1 MIKISD
7 TEYFSN
13 DGTIRFLNMDC
24 NEFMKGLKENEFD
37 LNLSDPPYG
46 IGHSTIAGKQ
56 SGKKYGNAASA
67 KKTYIEK
74 DWDNYSPDK
83 TFFDTAIIKSINCIF
98 FGANHYISKLPIDSS
113 CWIVWDKN
121 NGENNFA
128 DCELAWTNYKSAV
141 RLIKHTWNGMI
152 QQNMKN
158 KQERIHPTEKP
169 IDLYRWIIQNYTKPT
184 DTILDCFGGSMS
196 NAIACH
202 MERRNLTI
210 IELDTDYFKSALKRF
225 DFYERQLTLF

>member
-13 DGTIRFLNMDC
+13 DRSIRFLQGDC
-24 NEFMKGLKENEFD
+24 NEFMAGLKDNEFD

-46 IGHSTIAGKQ
+46 IGVTKMNMGGRKTIKPNKIQSWDNWTPDLSWFNLCKLTADNYIIFGGNYFEWSTIYNPKLKRVVDF
-56 SGKKYGNAASA
+56 KKYDG
-67 KKTYIEK
+67 
-74 DWDNYSPDK
+74 
-83 TFFDTAIIKSINCIF
+83 II
-98 FGANHYISKLPIDSS
+98 
-113 CWIVWDKN
+113 WDKGETLLGRDFSEAEIAFTN
-121 NGENNFA
+121 LKNGI
-128 DCELAWTNYKSAV
+128 YKLSPNQ
-141 RLIKHTWNGMI
+141 LD
-152 QQNMKN
+152 
-158 KQERIHPTEKP
+158 RIHVTQKP

-210 IELDTDYFKSALKRF
+210 LELDQDYFKSALERF
-225 DFYERQLTLF
+225 RIYESQLTLF

>member
-13 DGTIRFLNMDC
+13 DGTIRFLNMNC

-46 IGHSTIAGKQ
+46 IGAHKHQFIETGGK
-56 SGKKYGNAASA
+56 AVA
-67 KKTYIEK
+67 KKKQYHTS
-74 DWDNYSPDK
+74 DWDSSAPNKECFNELVRISK
-83 TFFDTAIIKSINCIF
+83 NQII
-98 FGANHYISKLPIDSS
+98 FGANHFIEKIPFNSS
-113 CWIVWDKN
+113 CWLVWDKD
-121 NGENNFA
+121 NGDNNFA
-128 DCELAWTNYKSAV
+128 DCELAYTSFRTAV
-141 RLIKHTWNGMI
+141 RIFKYRWQGMI

-184 DTILDCFGGSMS
+184 DNILDAFGGSMS

-202 MERRNLTI
+202 MERRKLTI
-210 IELDTDYFKSALKRF
+210 IELDADYFASALKRF

>member
-46 IGHSTIAGKQ
+46 IDICK
-56 SGKKYGNAASA
+56 SGKVGGEKSA
-67 KKTYIEK
+67 KVK
-74 DWDNYSPDK
+74 DYGIKQWDNYSPDRE
-83 TFFDTAIIKSINCIF
+83 FFDTLISKSKNQII
-98 FGANHYISKLPIDSS
+98 FGANHFISKLPYDSS
-113 CWIVWDKN
+113 CWIVWDKDN
-121 NGENNFA
+121 SGNFA
-128 DCELAWTNYKSAV
+128 DCELAWTSFNTAV
-141 RLIKHTWNGMI
+141 RKFKWTWNGML
-152 QQNMKN
+152 QQNMKK
-158 KQERIHPTEKP
+158 KQDRIHPTEKP
-169 IDLYRWIIQNYTKPT
+169 YELYRWIIQNYTNES

-202 MERRNLTI
+202 MERRKLTI
-210 IELDTDYFKSALKRF
+210 IELDADYFKSALKRF

>member
-13 DGTIRFLNMDC
+13 DRTIRFLNMDC

-46 IGHSTIAGKQ
+46 IGASNYERGGTQ
-56 SGKKYGNAASA
+56 YGNSKA
-67 KKTYIEK
+67 KCKVYKKKE
-74 DWDNYSPDK
+74 WDNFAPDK
-83 TFFDTAIIKSINCIF
+83 LFFDVLISKSKNQII
-98 FGANHYISKLPIDSS
+98 FGANHFISNLPYNSS
-113 CWIVWDKN
+113 CWIVWDKD
-121 NGENNFA
+121 NGDGSGYA
-128 DCELAWTNYKSAV
+128 DCELAWTSFKTAV
-141 RLIKHTWNGMI
+141 RRLKYRWAGML

-169 IDLYRWIIQNYTKPT
+169 IDLYRWILQNYTKPT

-202 MERRNLTI
+202 MERRKLTI
-210 IELDTDYFKSALKRF
+210 IELDADYFKSALKRF
-225 DFYERQLTLF
+225 DMYERQQVLF

>member
-1 MIKISD
+1 MQKISD

-24 NEFMKGLKENEFD
+24 NEFMATLKDNEFD

-46 IGHSTIAGKQ
+46 INMDGGKIGGDNAGKA
-56 SGKKYGNAASA
+56 KKYI
-67 KKTYIEK
+67 KKQ
-74 DWDNYSPDK
+74 WDNYSPDK
-83 TFFDTAIIKSINCIF
+83 PFFDILISKSKNQII
-98 FGANHYISKLPIDSS
+98 FGANHFISKLPYDSS
-113 CWIVWDKN
+113 CWIVWDKDN
-121 NGENNFA
+121 TGNFA
-128 DCELAWTNYKSAV
+128 DCELAWTSFNTAV
-141 RLIKHTWNGMI
+141 RKFQYRWNSML

-169 IDLYRWIIQNYTKPT
+169 IDLYRWILQNYTKPT

-210 IELDTDYFKSALKRF
+210 IELDKDYFDAALKRF
-225 DFYERQLTLF
+225 DFYELQTKLF

>member
-24 NEFMKGLKENEFD
+24 NEFMEGCKENEFD

-46 IGHSTIAGKQ
+46 IGM
-56 SGKKYGNAASA
+56 SGGNVGY
-67 KKTYIEK
+67 KGFNNFDRKE
-74 DWDNYSPDK
+74 WDNGIPDSGVFDLIFK
-83 TFFDTAIIKSINCIF
+83 TSCNQIIWGGNY
-98 FGANHYISKLPIDSS
+98 FGLPATR
-113 CWIVWDKN
+113 CYLVWDK
-121 NGENNFA
+121 GEGFYNRTYA
-128 DCELAWTNYKSAV
+128 ECELAWTSFDKNTCKMKHDPLANGDYKG
-141 RLIKHTWNGMI
+141 K
-152 QQNMKN
+152 
-158 KQERIHPTEKP
+158 IHPTQKP
-169 IDLYRWIIQNYTKPT
+169 VDLYRWILQNYTKPT

-202 MERRNLTI
+202 MERRKLTI
-210 IELDTDYFKSALKRF
+210 IELDADYFTSALKRF

>member
-13 DGTIRFLNMDC
+13 DRTIRFLNMDC

-46 IGHSTIAGKQ
+46 IGLVMTKN
-56 SGKKYGNAASA
+56 GNRGIRT
-67 KKTYIEK
+67 KKTENDILG
-74 DWDNYSPDK
+74 WDMDSPS
-83 TFFDTAIIKSINCIF
+83 TECFNNIIRTSVNQIL
-98 FGANHYISKLPIDSS
+98 FGANNYISKIPFDTT
-113 CWIVWDKN
+113 CWVIWDCM
-121 NGENNFA
+121 NGDNYFA
-128 DCELAWTNYKSAV
+128 DFQMAWTSFKTACRFIRTSQ
-141 RLIKHTWNGMI
+141 RFP
-152 QQNMKN
+152 KN
-158 KQERIHPTEKP
+158 EFSKKRIHDTEKP
-169 IDLYRWIIQNYTKPT
+169 VELYQKIIQKYTNPT

-202 MERRNLTI
+202 MERRKLTI
-210 IELDTDYFKSALKRF
+210 IELDVDYFKRALNRF